1 MQSTDGIRA
10 AVMAVSREV
19 ALLEER
25 RLEGDGKRHEALRS
39 AWMTL
44 VDALA
49 LGPAPEYRTCPHC
62 GATGM
67 RAATR
72 CGSCWRA
79 LVPPPSDAARAS
91 VAT

>member
-10 AVMAVSREV
+10 AVKAMDLEV
-19 ALLEER
+19 TFLHER
-25 RLEGDGKRHEALRS
+25 GGASEGKASEALRS
-39 AWMTL
+39 AWASL

-49 LGPAPEYRTCPHC
+49 LGPDPEYRACPHC

-72 CGSCWRA
+72 CGTCWRA
-79 LVPPPSDAARAS
+79 LVPPPADATRAS
-91 VAT
+91 VAR